1 MNQTVKYIFLGLIVL
16 IATSCK
22 KDKIEIPE
30 SNDPVFRVSGEFDGE
45 EFTIIA
51 GDNGAYMHTMTQ
63 VENGVNLFS
72 GIITNENLSIEVGV
86 FDGNLDVINTGV
98 PSSNIAPIFSS
109 ISTTPIATLSKNAFQ
124 NVSNINYI
132 KWSID
137 GVDKGTSDVP
147 IYEAGKYNVC
157 AEIHFYDGSDETLC
171 NELLIG
177 FNHNATFDLKTN
189 LLGNGNVK
197 IHSFNQSNQTSSVQW
212 YLNDVLT
219 STSDT
224 FELNLPSALQKVTAK
239 IHFQNGTVKTKSV
252 LVNGYNEQKNIED
265 FSVFET
271 QSEVYTPRD
280 FNVKVTIKKG
290 NETYRSDLANNV
302 SSNLI
307 ISDIS
312 YFGLNSSGKD
322 VYKIT
327 GVLNCKERKVGT
339 TNDSDLNLNF
349 VFGIEIP

>member
-1 MNQTVKYIFLGLIVL
+1 MNYTVKYLFLVL
-16 IATSCK
+16 IILISSSCK

-30 SNDPVFRVSGEFDGE
+30 SNDPVFTVSGHFDGE
-45 EFTIIA
+45 EFNIIA
-51 GDNGAYMHTMTQ
+51 GDNGAYMNTMTQ
-63 VENGVNLFS
+63 VENGVNVFS
-72 GIITNENLSIEVGV
+72 GIISSEDLSIEVGV
-86 FDGNLDVINTGV
+86 FDGNLDVISTGV

-109 ISTTPIATLSKNAFQ
+109 VSTTPITTLSKNVFQ
-124 NVSNINYI
+124 NASSINYI

-137 GVDKGTSDVP
+137 GVDKGTNDVA

-157 AEIHFYDGSDETLC
+157 AEIHFYDGSNKTLC

-177 FNHNATFDLKTN
+177 FNHNATCNLKTA

-197 IHSFNQSNQTSSVQW
+197 IYANNVSNQTSSVQW

-219 STSDT
+219 SISDT
-224 FELNLPSALQKVTAK
+224 FQLNLPSDLQKVTAK
-239 IHFQNGTVKTKSV
+239 ILFENGTVKTKSI
-252 LVNGYNEQKNIED
+252 LVNGYNEQKNVED

-271 QSEVYTPRD
+271 QSEAFTPRD

-290 NETYRSDLANNV
+290 NETYRSDLTNNT
-302 SSNLI
+302 SSNII

-312 YFGLNSSGKD
+312 YFGLNNSGKE

-327 GVLNCKERKVGT
+327 GVLNCKERKIGT
-339 TNDSDLNLNF
+339 TSDSDLKLNF

>member
-1 MNQTVKYIFLGLIVL
+1 MNYTVKYLFLVL
-16 IATSCK
+16 IILISSSCK

-30 SNDPVFRVSGEFDGE
+30 SNDPVFTVSGHFDGE
-45 EFTIIA
+45 AFNIIA
-51 GDNGAYMHTMTQ
+51 GDNGSYMHTMTNI
-63 VENGVNLFS
+63 ENGVNVFS
-72 GIITNENLSIEVGV
+72 GIISNENLSIEVGV
-86 FDGNLDVINTGV
+86 FDGNLDVISTGV

-109 ISTTPIATLSKNAFQ
+109 ISATPIATLSKNAFQ
-124 NVSNINYI
+124 NSSNINYI

-137 GVDKGTSDVP
+137 GIDMGTNDVQ

-157 AEIHFYDGSDETLC
+157 AEIHFYDGSNKALC
-171 NELLIG
+171 NKLLLG
-177 FNHNATFDLKTN
+177 FNHNATFDLKTT

-197 IHSFNQSNQTSSVQW
+197 IHPYNQSDQTSSVQW

-224 FELNLPSALQKVTAK
+224 FQLNLPSDLQKITAK
-239 IHFQNGTVKTKSV
+239 VHFENGTVKTKSI
-252 LVNGYNEQKNIED
+252 LVNGYNEQQNIED
-265 FSVFET
+265 FSIFET
-271 QSEVYTPRD
+271 QSEAFIPRD

-302 SSNLI
+302 SSNII

-312 YFGLNSSGKD
+312 YFGLNNSGKE

-339 TNDSDLNLNF
+339 TSDSDLKLNF